1 MSNALIYELADG
13 EPIYYNGYKDV
24 LNGKKPIE
32 ALIGSSFLQA
42 ILIAR
47 IVAWLH
53 EHFSDKYLVMTSE
66 LGIQIDRN
74 NWRLADIAL
83 LNKSLASKI
92 KSQEKYI
99 NVAPDFIIE
108 IDTKAAIDE
117 GGQIGGLDYFQ
128 TKTDTLLNFGVKK
141 LVWIFTQNR
150 KILVA
155 EKGKAWIIDNWDNLS
170 LELEGKK
177 LDLNS
182 LIDDIYPIKQLSFFS

>member
-1 MSNALIYELADG
+1 MKTKYQSVPEVLLYEMIDGNA
-13 EPIYYNGYKDV
+13 IYYNGYREV
-24 LNGKKPIE
+24 LSEKKTIE
-32 ALIGSSFLQA
+32 SVIGSSFLQA
-42 ILIAR
+42 ILNAR

-53 EHFSDKYLVMTSE
+53 EHFSDKYLVLTSE

-83 LNKSLASKI
+83 LNKSLTSKI
-92 KSQEKYI
+92 KAQEKYI

-155 EKGKAWIIDNWDNLS
+155 ENGKAWIIDNWDNLA
-170 LELEGKK
+170 LEFEGKK
-177 LDLNS
+177 LNLNS
-182 LIDDIYPIKQLSFFS
+182 LIEDI

>member
-1 MSNALIYELADG
+1 MKTKYQSVPEVLLYEMIDG
-13 EPIYYNGYKDV
+13 KAIYYNGYREV
-24 LNGKKPIE
+24 LSGKKTIE
-32 ALIGSSFLQA
+32 SVMGSSFLQA

-53 EHFSDKYLVMTSE
+53 EHFSDKYLVLTSE

-92 KSQEKYI
+92 KTQEKYI

-128 TKTDTLLNFGVKK
+128 AKTDTLLNFGVKK

-182 LIDDIYPIKQLSFFS
+182 LVDDI

>member
-1 MSNALIYELADG
+1 MKTKYQSVPEVLLYEMIDG
-13 EPIYYNGYKDV
+13 KAIYYNGYREV
-24 LNGKKPIE
+24 LSGKKTIE
-32 ALIGSSFLQA
+32 SVMGSSFLQA

-53 EHFSDKYLVMTSE
+53 EHFSDKYLVLTSE

-92 KSQEKYI
+92 KAQEKYI

-182 LIDDIYPIKQLSFFS
+182 LIDDI

>member
-1 MSNALIYELADG
+1 MKTKYQSVPEVLLYEMIDG
-13 EPIYYNGYKDV
+13 KAIYYNGYREV
-24 LNGKKPIE
+24 LSGKKTIE
-32 ALIGSSFLQA
+32 SVMGSSFLQA

-53 EHFSDKYLVMTSE
+53 EHFSDKYLVLTSE

-83 LNKSLASKI
+83 LDKTLASKI
-92 KSQEKYI
+92 KVQEKYI
-99 NVAPDFIIE
+99 NIAPDFIIE

-155 EKGKAWIIDNWDNLS
+155 ENGKAWIIDNWDNLA

-177 LDLNS
+177 LNLNS
-182 LIDDIYPIKQLSFFS
+182 LIEDI

>member
-1 MSNALIYELADG
+1 MKTKYQSVPEVLLYEMIDGNA
-13 EPIYYNGYKDV
+13 IYYNGYREV
-24 LNGKKPIE
+24 LSGKKTIE
-32 ALIGSSFLQA
+32 SVMGSSFLQA

-53 EHFSDKYLVMTSE
+53 EHFSDKYLVLTSE

-92 KSQEKYI
+92 KAQEKYI

-155 EKGKAWIIDNWDNLS
+155 ENGKAWIIDNWDNLA
-170 LELEGKK
+170 LEFEGKK
-177 LDLNS
+177 LNLNS
-182 LIDDIYPIKQLSFFS
+182 LIEDI

>member
-1 MSNALIYELADG
+1 MKTKYHSVPEVLLYEMIDGNA
-13 EPIYYNGYKDV
+13 IYYNGYREV
-24 LNGKKPIE
+24 LSGKKTIE
-32 ALIGSSFLQA
+32 SVIGSSFLQA
-42 ILIAR
+42 ILNAR

-53 EHFSDKYLVMTSE
+53 EHFSDKYLVLTSE

-83 LNKSLASKI
+83 LNKSLTSKI
-92 KSQEKYI
+92 KAQEKYI

-155 EKGKAWIIDNWDNLS
+155 ENGKAWIIDNWDNLA
-170 LELEGKK
+170 LEFEGKK
-177 LDLNS
+177 LNLNS
-182 LIDDIYPIKQLSFFS
+182 LIEDI

>member
-1 MSNALIYELADG
+1 MKTKYQSVPEVLLYEMIDG
-13 EPIYYNGYKDV
+13 KAIYYNGYREV
-24 LNGKKPIE
+24 LSGKKTIE
-32 ALIGSSFLQA
+32 SVMGSSFLQA

-53 EHFSDKYLVMTSE
+53 EHFSDKYLVLTSE

-92 KSQEKYI
+92 KTQEKYI

-182 LIDDIYPIKQLSFFS
+182 LIDDI

>member
-1 MSNALIYELADG
+1 MKTKYQSVPEVLLYEMIDGNA
-13 EPIYYNGYKDV
+13 IYYNGYREV
-24 LNGKKPIE
+24 LSGKKTIE
-32 ALIGSSFLQA
+32 SVIGSSFLQA
-42 ILIAR
+42 ILNAR

-53 EHFSDKYLVMTSE
+53 EHFSDKYLVLTSE

-83 LNKSLASKI
+83 LNKSLTSKI
-92 KSQEKYI
+92 KAQEKYI

-155 EKGKAWIIDNWDNLS
+155 ENGKAWIIDNWDNLA
-170 LELEGKK
+170 LEFEGKK
-177 LDLNS
+177 LNLNS
-182 LIDDIYPIKQLSFFS
+182 LIEDI

>member
-1 MSNALIYELADG
+1 MKTKYQSVPEVLLYEMIDGNA
-13 EPIYYNGYKDV
+13 IYYNGYREV
-24 LNGKKPIE
+24 LSGKKTIE
-32 ALIGSSFLQA
+32 SVIGSSFLQA
-42 ILIAR
+42 ILNAR

-53 EHFSDKYLVMTSE
+53 EHFSDKYLVLTSE

-92 KSQEKYI
+92 KAQEKYI

-141 LVWIFTQNR
+141 TCM
-150 KILVA
+150 
-155 EKGKAWIIDNWDNLS
+155 
-170 LELEGKK
+170 
-177 LDLNS
+177 
-182 LIDDIYPIKQLSFFS
+182 DIHSKS

>member
-13 EPIYYNGYKDV
+13 GPIYYNGYKDV
-24 LNGKKPIE
+24 LNGKKSIE

-53 EHFSDKYLVMTSE
+53 EHFSDKYLVLTSE

-92 KSQEKYI
+92 KAQEKYI

-155 EKGKAWIIDNWDNLS
+155 ENGKAWIIDNWDNLA
-170 LELEGKK
+170 LEFEGKK
-177 LDLNS
+177 LNLNS
-182 LIDDIYPIKQLSFFS
+182 LIEDI

>member
-1 MSNALIYELADG
+1 MKTKYQSVPEVLLYEMIDG
-13 EPIYYNGYKDV
+13 KAIYYNGYREV
-24 LNGKKPIE
+24 LSGKKTIE
-32 ALIGSSFLQA
+32 SVMGSSFLQA

-53 EHFSDKYLVMTSE
+53 EHFSDKYLVLTSE

-83 LNKSLASKI
+83 LDKSLASKI
-92 KSQEKYI
+92 KAQEKYI

-182 LIDDIYPIKQLSFFS
+182 LIDDI